1 MPSSRPENFW
11 LRLTTTFKPER
22 SSTMFNKPILK
33 LFSFILMITVC
44 SVSAQALTIKIA
56 TISPEGSMWMEKM
69 REGASKVARTTDN
82 RVKFKFYPGGVM
94 GNDKAVL
101 RKIRINQLQGGA
113 LMSGSLSSFF
123 PGNQIY
129 AQPMK
134 FKSQEEVDYVR
145 RHMDEYIIKGL
156 DDAGFVCFT
165 LMGGGFAYIMSKSPV
180 ASIADLKA
188 CKIWVPDNDTM
199 TVDSMECFGISP
211 FALPLADVR
220 TGLQS
225 GLIDTVGTS
234 PVGAVV
240 LQWHT
245 EIKYMTNLPLLYLYA
260 VFAIDKKTF
269 NKISPDDQK
278 VVSEIMDRSLKEID
292 RLNREDN
299 IKAIDALKKQGIK
312 LINPSKEQMD
322 EWLAAAAIASQKM
335 IDDGNLPKNSAD
347 KVDALLEQYRKNQ

>member
-1 MPSSRPENFW
+1 M
-11 LRLTTTFKPER
+11 L
-22 SSTMFNKPILK
+22 NKSILQ
-33 LFSFILMITVC
+33 LLSCLVIITVFC
-44 SVSAQALTIKIA
+44 VSAQAVTIKIA

-69 REGASKVARTTDN
+69 RQGANQVAKATDN

-113 LMSGSLSSFF
+113 LMAGSLSSFF
-123 PGNQIY
+123 QGNQIY

-134 FKSQEEVDYVR
+134 FKSLEEMDYVR
-145 RHMDEYIIKGL
+145 RHMDDYIINGL
-156 DDAGFVCFT
+156 GDGGVVCFT
-165 LMGGGFAYIMSKSPV
+165 LMGGGFAYIMSKSPITSV
-180 ASIADLKA
+180 EDLKDR
-188 CKIWVPDNDTM
+188 KIWVPDNDKV
-199 TVDSMECFGISP
+199 TVDSVSSFGVSP
-211 FALPLADVR
+211 IALPLADVR

-245 EIKYMTNLPLLYLYA
+245 EIKYITNLPLLYIYA

-278 VVSEIMDRSLKEID
+278 IVSDIMTLALQEID
-292 RLNREDN
+292 RLNRQDN
-299 IKAIDALKKQGIK
+299 VKAIEALKKQGIEF
-312 LINPSKEQMD
+312 ITPSQEQMN
-322 EWLAAAAIASQKM
+322 EWMATAAKASQKM
-335 IDDGNLPKNSAD
+335 INAGDLPKTPAD
-347 KVDALLEQYRKNQ
+347 EIDALLEQYRKNK

>member
-1 MPSSRPENFW
+1 MPGSRLENFW
-11 LRLTTTFKPER
+11 MRLTTIFKPEKN
-22 SSTMFNKPILK
+22 SIMFIKPILK
-33 LFSFILMITVC
+33 LFSFMLIITVFC
-44 SVSAQALTIKIA
+44 SSAEAVTIKIA
-56 TISPEGSMWMEKM
+56 TLSPEGSMWMEKM
-69 REGASKVARTTDN
+69 REGANQVAKTTDN

-113 LMSGSLSSFF
+113 LIAGSLSSFF
-123 PGNQIY
+123 PGDQIY

-145 RHMDEYIIKGL
+145 QHMDDYIIKGL

-165 LMGGGFAYIMSKSPV
+165 LMGGGFAYIMSRSPIT
-180 ASIADLKA
+180 SIGDLKER
-188 CKIWVPDNDTM
+188 KIWVPDNDKM
-199 TVDSMECFGISP
+199 TVDSVSSFGVSP
-211 FALPLADVR
+211 IALPLADVR

-245 EIKYMTNLPLLYLYA
+245 EIKYITNIPLIYLYA

-278 VVSEIMDRSLKEID
+278 IVSDVMTRALKEID
-292 RLNREDN
+292 RLNRQDN
-299 IKAIDALKKQGIK
+299 VKAIEALKKQGIK
-312 LINPSKEQMD
+312 FITPSQEQMN
-322 EWLAAAAIASQKM
+322 EWMAAAVKASQKM
-335 IDDGNLPKNSAD
+335 IDAGDLPKAPAD
-347 KVDALLEQYRKNQ
+347 KIDALLEQYRKNQ

>member
-1 MPSSRPENFW
+1 M
-11 LRLTTTFKPER
+11 L
-22 SSTMFNKPILK
+22 NKSILQ
-33 LFSFILMITVC
+33 LFFCILMIAVFC
-44 SVSAQALTIKIA
+44 VSAQAVTIKIA

-69 REGASKVARTTDN
+69 RQGANQVTKATDN

-113 LMSGSLSSFF
+113 FMAGSLSSFF
-123 PGNQIY
+123 QGNQIY

-145 RHMDEYIIKGL
+145 GHMDDYIINGL
-156 DDAGFVCFT
+156 GDGGVVCFT
-165 LMGGGFAYIMSKSPV
+165 LMGGGFAYIMSKSPITSV
-180 ASIADLKA
+180 EDLKDR
-188 CKIWVPDNDTM
+188 KIWVPDNDKA
-199 TVDSMECFGISP
+199 TVDSVSSFGVSP
-211 FALPLADVR
+211 IALPLADVR

-245 EIKYMTNLPLLYLYA
+245 EIKYITNIPLLYVYA

-269 NKISPDDQK
+269 NKISPDDQRI
-278 VVSEIMDRSLKEID
+278 VSDVMTQALQEID
-292 RLNREDN
+292 RLNRQDN
-299 IKAIDALKKQGIK
+299 VKAIEALKKQGIK
-312 LINPSKEQMD
+312 FITPSQEQMN
-322 EWLAAAAIASQKM
+322 EWMATAAKASQKM
-335 IDDGNLPKNSAD
+335 INAGDLPKAPAD
-347 KVDALLEQYRKNQ
+347 EIDALLEQYRQNQ

>member
-1 MPSSRPENFW
+1 M
-11 LRLTTTFKPER
+11 L
-22 SSTMFNKPILK
+22 NKSILQ
-33 LFSFILMITVC
+33 LLSCLVIITVFC
-44 SVSAQALTIKIA
+44 VSAQAVTIKIA

-69 REGASKVARTTDN
+69 RQGANQVAKATDN

-113 LMSGSLSSFF
+113 LMAGSLSSFF
-123 PGNQIY
+123 QGNQIY

-145 RHMDEYIIKGL
+145 RHMDDYIINGL
-156 DDAGFVCFT
+156 GDGGVVCFT
-165 LMGGGFAYIMSKSPV
+165 LMGGGFAYIMSKSPITSV
-180 ASIADLKA
+180 EDLKDR
-188 CKIWVPDNDTM
+188 KIWVPDNDKV
-199 TVDSMECFGISP
+199 TVDSVSSFGVSP
-211 FALPLADVR
+211 IALPLADVR

-245 EIKYMTNLPLLYLYA
+245 EIKYITNLPLLYIYA

-278 VVSEIMDRSLKEID
+278 IVSDIMTLALQEID
-292 RLNREDN
+292 RLNRQDN
-299 IKAIDALKKQGIK
+299 VKAIEALKKQGIEF
-312 LINPSKEQMD
+312 ITPSQEQMN
-322 EWLAAAAIASQKM
+322 EWMATAAKASQKM
-335 IDDGNLPKNSAD
+335 INAGDLPKTPAD
-347 KVDALLEQYRKNQ
+347 EIDALLEQYRKNK

>member
-1 MPSSRPENFW
+1 M
-11 LRLTTTFKPER
+11 L
-22 SSTMFNKPILK
+22 NKSILQ
-33 LFSFILMITVC
+33 LLSCLVIITVFC
-44 SVSAQALTIKIA
+44 VSAQAVTIKIA

-69 REGASKVARTTDN
+69 RQGANQVAKATDN

-113 LMSGSLSSFF
+113 LMAGSLSSFF
-123 PGNQIY
+123 QGNQIY

-134 FKSQEEVDYVR
+134 FKSLEEMDYVR
-145 RHMDEYIIKGL
+145 RHMDDYIINGL
-156 DDAGFVCFT
+156 GDGGVVCFT
-165 LMGGGFAYIMSKSPV
+165 LMRSGFAYIMSKSPITSV
-180 ASIADLKA
+180 EDLKDR
-188 CKIWVPDNDTM
+188 KIWVPDNDKV
-199 TVDSMECFGISP
+199 TVDSVSSFGVSP
-211 FALPLADVR
+211 IALPLADVR

-245 EIKYMTNLPLLYLYA
+245 EIKYITNLPLLYIYA

-278 VVSEIMDRSLKEID
+278 IVSDIMTLALQEID
-292 RLNREDN
+292 RLNRQDN
-299 IKAIDALKKQGIK
+299 VKAIEALKKQGIEF
-312 LINPSKEQMD
+312 ITPSQEQMN
-322 EWLAAAAIASQKM
+322 EWMATAAKASQKM
-335 IDDGNLPKNSAD
+335 INAGDLPKTPAD
-347 KVDALLEQYRKNQ
+347 EIDALLEQYRKNK